1 MIYRSLLILI
11 ILVLSTFSCGI
22 YSFSGASI
30 SSEVKSISVKQF
42 INSSSLAPTVLANS
56 LTDQL
61 KNKFLLE
68 TNLIP
73 TNSDGDLVFSGQ
85 ITNYSINPIAIQT
98 DETASK
104 NRLSITIKVK
114 FINIRDKES
123 NYNKTFSRY
132 VDYESSEDFTN
143 IEEYLNEEVVSQLVD
158 DIFNEALTNW

>member
-11 ILVLSTFSCGI
+11 VLVLSTFSCGI

-30 SSEVKSISVKQF
+30 SSEVKSINVKQF

-104 NRLSITIKVK
+104 NRLSMTIKVK

-123 NYNKTFSRY
+123 NYNKTFRPHHIIP
-132 VDYESSEDFTN
+132 F
-143 IEEYLNEEVVSQLVD
+143 VVPPL
-158 DIFNEALTNW
+158 

>member
-11 ILVLSTFSCGI
+11 VLVLSTFSCGI

-30 SSEVKSISVKQF
+30 SSEVKSINVKQF

-104 NRLSITIKVK
+104 NRLSMTIKVK
-114 FINIRDKES
+114 FINIRDKAVS
-123 NYNKTFSRY
+123 YTHL
-132 VDYESSEDFTN
+132 TLPT
-143 IEEYLNEEVVSQLVD
+143 IE
-158 DIFNEALTNW
+158 

>member
-1 MIYRSLLILI
+1 VIYRSLLILI

>member
-1 MIYRSLLILI
+1 M
-11 ILVLSTFSCGI
+11 LSTFSCGI

>member
-1 MIYRSLLILI
+1 M
-11 ILVLSTFSCGI
+11 
-22 YSFSGASI
+22 
-30 SSEVKSISVKQF
+30 
-42 INSSSLAPTVLANS
+42 
-56 LTDQL
+56 
-61 KNKFLLE
+61 LE

-104 NRLSITIKVK
+104 NRLSMTIKVK